1 MEDTERETH
10 KWAPRSSGCVPVTV
24 QKDISSAHPPLH
36 THLHLPSKQFSEARL
51 GYRRERQG
59 SERSSNFI

>member
-1 MEDTERETH
+1 MEDAERETH
-10 KWAPRSSGCVPVTV
+10 KWGPRSSGCVIVTV
-24 QKDISSAHPPLH
+24 QEDISLSPTLH

-59 SERSSNFI
+59 SERSSNLI